1 MIGDHYTDKE
11 PLPYVPK
18 SYPDRWGILTNNPS
32 PTQQQFDELKK
43 EVLEMKELLKKAIKY
58 DELNNQK
65 HCEMEEKMEVIRK
78 VAKMVGVD
86 ISDILP
92 EKK

>member
-1 MIGDHYTDKE
+1 MIGDHYRDKWTPWVE
-11 PLPYVPK
+11 PNTIPNTYT
-18 SYPDRWGILTNNPS
+18 YTNITTS
-32 PTQQQFDELKK
+32 PTTQEQLDALKK

-65 HCEMEEKMEVIRK
+65 NCEMEEKMEVIRK

-86 ISDILP
+86 LEDILP
-92 EKK
+92 K